1 MKTIMKQRDRI
12 TGLSVSGF
20 KSIADDQ
27 YLDLRPLT
35 VLAGANSSGKSSFM
49 QPLLLL
55 KQTLESPGDPGA
67 LWLGGPNVKFTSA
80 EQLLTRAPREG
91 RDFSVGLFIGEDSHL
106 TMTYKYTKDDGF
118 SATKMAVSLQGNDF
132 TLRASMSHDDVVEV
146 VPSSIDKLRLRI
158 QKDTKTDAKW
168 VVERDRCFL
177 SLEMEQNGRPL
188 YWFNAEEILPLRL
201 YYSLIQN
208 VIHLPGLRGN
218 PQRDYARQA
227 VGRRFPGTFDT
238 YVASVIEQWQK
249 SESTNLKLLGTAL
262 ENMGLTWKVKAAPLN
277 DTTMELKVGRLPHS
291 RRGGASDLVSIAD
304 VGFGVSQSLPVLVA
318 LLAAKSGQLL
328 YLEQPE
334 IHLHPLAQRKLAREL
349 TAAAQRGVIV
359 VVETHSSL
367 LLREIQTLIAQ
378 NELQPEE
385 VALHWFSR
393 TTAGST
399 TVQTAKLDE
408 NGAFGTWPVDFD
420 ETDMASE
427 DAYLDAVEARRKSHA
442 E

>member
-1 MKTIMKQRDRI
+1 MKQRDTI

-20 KSIADDQ
+20 KSIADEQ
-27 YLDLRPLT
+27 YLDIRPLT

-80 EQLLTRAPREG
+80 EQLLTRALREG
-91 RDFSVGLFIGEDSHL
+91 RAFSVGLFMGEDSHL
-106 TMTYKYTKDDGF
+106 TMTYTYAKDDGF
-118 SATKMAVSLQGNDF
+118 SAQKMDVYLGDQEF
-132 TLRASMSHDDVVEV
+132 TLSASMAHDDIVEAL
-146 VPSSIDKLRLRI
+146 PSSFDDMRKHI
-158 QKDTKTDAKW
+158 QKQSKTDVKW
-168 VVERDRCFL
+168 MVERDRCFL
-177 SLEMEQNGRPL
+177 SLEVEQNMRPL
-188 YWFNAEEILPLRL
+188 YWFSSEDILPLRS

-208 VIHLPGLRGN
+208 VVHLPGLRGN

-304 VGFGVSQSLPVLVA
+304 VGFGVSQSLPVIVA
-318 LLAAKSGQLL
+318 LLASKPGQLL

-349 TAAAQRGVIV
+349 AAAAKRGVIV
-359 VVETHSSL
+359 VAETHSSL
-367 LLREIQTLIAQ
+367 LLRELQTLIAQ
-378 NELQPEE
+378 DELQPKE

-393 TTAGST
+393 NADGAT
-399 TVQTAKLDE
+399 TVQTAELDK
-408 NGAFGTWPVDFD
+408 NGSFGTWPVDFD

-427 DAYLDAVEARRKSHA
+427 DAYLDAVEARRAGHA

>member
-1 MKTIMKQRDRI
+1 MKQRDTI
-12 TGLSVSGF
+12 TGLSVRGF
-20 KSIADDQ
+20 KSIADEQ
-27 YLDLRPLT
+27 YLDIRPLT

-67 LWLGGPNVKFTSA
+67 LWLGGANVKFTSA
-80 EQLLTRAPREG
+80 EQLLSHASKNG
-91 RDFSVGLFIGEDSHL
+91 RDFSVGLFIGEDLHL
-106 TMTYKYTKDDGF
+106 TMTYTYAKDDGF
-118 SATKMAVSLQGNDF
+118 SAGKMEVSLNDQKF
-132 TLRASMSHDDVVEV
+132 TLRASMTHDDIVDAL
-146 VPSSIDKLRLRI
+146 PSSFDDIR
-158 QKDTKTDAKW
+158 KDIIKQSKNDVKW
-168 VVERDRCFL
+168 IVERDRCFL
-177 SLEMEQNGRPL
+177 TLRVKRDSRPFF
-188 YWFNAEEILPLRL
+188 WFNPEDILPLRSF
-201 YYSLIQN
+201 YSLIQN

-249 SESTNLKLLGTAL
+249 NKSTNLKLLGTAL

-304 VGFGVSQSLPVLVA
+304 VGFGVSQSLPVIVS
-318 LLAAKSGQLL
+318 LLAAKPGQLL

-349 TAAAQRGVIV
+349 AAASKRGVIV

-367 LLREIQTLIAQ
+367 LLREIQTLIALD
-378 NELQPEE
+378 EVKPHE

-393 TTAGST
+393 NADGMT
-399 TVQTAKLDE
+399 TVQTAKLDK
-408 NGAFGTWPVDFD
+408 NGSFGSWPVDFD

-442 E
+442 K

>member
-1 MKTIMKQRDRI
+1 MKQRDTI

-20 KSIADDQ
+20 KSIADEQ
-27 YLDLRPLT
+27 HLDIRPLT
-35 VLAGANSSGKSSFM
+35 ILAGANSSGKSSFM

-55 KQTLESPGDPGA
+55 KQTLEAPGDPGA

-80 EQLLTRAPREG
+80 EQFLTRFS
-91 RDFSVGLFIGEDSHL
+91 RDGGEFSVGLFMGENDHIE
-106 TMTYKYTKDDGF
+106 MTYAYSKDSGF
-118 SATKMAVSLQGNDF
+118 SAKQLVVSLDGDSF
-132 TLRASMSHDDVVEV
+132 TIKTDMSHDDIVEIL
-146 VPSSIDKLRLRI
+146 PSAIDDKRKHIEKQSKGSVRW
-158 QKDTKTDAKW
+158 T
-168 VVERDRCFL
+168 VNRDRCFL
-177 SLEMEQNGRPL
+177 ELELEQSNRPL
-188 YWFNAEEILPLRL
+188 YWFGPDEVIPLRS

-249 SESTNLKLLGTAL
+249 SKSENLKSLGAAL

-277 DTTMELKVGRLPHS
+277 DTMMELKVGRLPHS
-291 RRGGASDLVSIAD
+291 KRGGASDLVSIAD
-304 VGFGVSQSLPVLVA
+304 VGFGVSQSLPVIVA
-318 LLAAKSGQLL
+318 LLAAKRGQLL

-334 IHLHPLAQRKLAREL
+334 IHLHPLAQRKLAQEL
-349 TAAAQRGVIV
+349 ASAAKRGVIV
-359 VVETHSSL
+359 IVETHSAL
-367 LLREIQTLIAQ
+367 LLREIQTLVAK
-378 NELQPEE
+378 NELPSKE

-393 TTAGST
+393 NVDGATTIQSAE
-399 TVQTAKLDE
+399 LDK

-427 DAYLDAVEARRKSHA
+427 DAYLNAVEARRAFHA